1 MKGEEEAHGIL
12 VGGKG
17 RKYLSRVLKLLV
29 FDLDGTLADT
39 RRDLAAS
46 VNAALAAIGRAPLPV
61 ETVVGFVGD
70 GARHLLT
77 RSLAAAPALAKDPPD
92 PATVDAALEAFLA
105 HYREH
110 CLIETR
116 AYPGLEQALKRLS
129 GYRKAVLT
137 NKPGAPAAR
146 ILEGLGVSGHFRHV
160 FGGDNPF
167 GQKPDPAALRKLMEL
182 ESARPEETVMIG
194 DGVQDLRA
202 ARRAGARFLGYLE
215 GMGPPAALLAEGAE
229 ATFASMDELPAAVAA
244 LEAKGTAAAGGR
256 P

>member
-1 MKGEEEAHGIL
+1 M
-12 VGGKG
+12 
-17 RKYLSRVLKLLV
+17 LKLLV

-61 ETVVGFVGD
+61 ETIVGFVGD
-70 GARHLLT
+70 GARNLLT
-77 RSLAAAPALAKDPPD
+77 RSLAAALEAEGNPPASATA

-116 AYPGLEQALKRLS
+116 AYPGLAQALDRLS

-146 ILEGLGVSGHFRHV
+146 ILKGLGMSGHFGHV

-202 ARRAGARFLGYLE
+202 ARRAGARFLGYLD

-229 ATFASMDELPAAVAA
+229 ATFASMAELPAAVAA
-244 LEAKGTAAAGGR
+244 LEAKGLAAAGGR

>member
-1 MKGEEEAHGIL
+1 
-12 VGGKG
+12 
-17 RKYLSRVLKLLV
+17 
-29 FDLDGTLADT
+29 LDGTLADT

-46 VNAALAAIGRAPLPV
+46 VNAALAAIGRSPLPV

-70 GARHLLT
+70 GARNLLT
-77 RSLAAAPALAKDPPD
+77 RSLTAALEAEGKPTASATAPDA
-92 PATVDAALEAFLA
+92 VDTALEAFLA

-116 AYPGLEQALKRLS
+116 AYPGLAQALDRLS

-146 ILEGLGVSGHFRHV
+146 ILEGLGMSGHFGHV

-202 ARRAGARFLGYLE
+202 ARRAGARFLGYLD

-229 ATFASMDELPAAVAA
+229 ATFASMAELPAAVAA
-244 LEAKGTAAAGGR
+244 LEAKASAAAGGR

>member
-1 MKGEEEAHGIL
+1 M
-12 VGGKG
+12 
-17 RKYLSRVLKLLV
+17 LKLLV

-46 VNAALAAIGRAPLPV
+46 VNAALAAIGRAALPV

-70 GARHLLT
+70 GARNLLT
-77 RSLAAAPALAKDPPD
+77 RSLAAAGDGQPA
-92 PATVDAALEAFLA
+92 PAAVDAALEAFLA

-110 CLIETR
+110 CLLETR
-116 AYPGLEQALKRLS
+116 AYPGLAQALERLS

-137 NKPGAPAAR
+137 NKPWAPAVR
-146 ILEGLGVSGHFRHV
+146 ILEGLGVAGHFAHV
-160 FGGDNPF
+160 FGGDNPY

-182 ESARPEETVMIG
+182 ESARPEETAMIG

-215 GMGPPAALLAEGAE
+215 GMGPPAALLAEGPE
-229 ATFASMDELPAAVAA
+229 ATFSSMAELPAAVAA
-244 LEAKGTAAAGGR
+244 LEAKASAAAGGR